1 MHSIVL
7 VVINREEGFYG
18 CRRFKTENKNSEHEF
33 PEGDVHPGLSGFV
46 WTGSC
51 VSPLPSPL

>member
-7 VVINREEGFYG
+7 VVINREYG

-33 PEGDVHPGLSGFV
+33 PEGNVHPGLSGFV
-46 WTGSC
+46 WTGSF
-51 VSPLPSPL
+51 VFPLPSPL